1 MKFNILKMKY
11 LKPLLIFV
19 SLLLFASSLIAQ
31 VSGTGI
37 GESSY
42 TIENR
47 LTRMGLKVERDFS
60 EGVKYIYYGGE
71 GEGGY
76 VVHTYFLDEYNI
88 CVYSMHSTTSA
99 VLSKQLKDSYDL
111 LYKKK
116 KSTNECV
123 KSWID
128 NYGVVVCYKEV
139 MIKGVRHYQVHF
151 YKE

>member
-1 MKFNILKMKY
+1 MKY

-37 GESSY
+37 GESSF

-47 LTRMGLKVERDFS
+47 LTRMGLSVERDIS
-60 EGVKYIYYGGE
+60 EGIKYIYYDGE

-88 CVYSMHSTTSA
+88 CFYSMLSTTSA
-99 VLSKQLKDSYDL
+99 VLSKQLKDTYDL
-111 LYKKK
+111 LYKKNK
-116 KSTNECV
+116 PTNECNR
-123 KSWID
+123 SWID
-128 NYGVVVCYKEV
+128 SQGVVTCYKEV
-139 MIKGVRHYQVHF
+139 MINGVRHYQVHF